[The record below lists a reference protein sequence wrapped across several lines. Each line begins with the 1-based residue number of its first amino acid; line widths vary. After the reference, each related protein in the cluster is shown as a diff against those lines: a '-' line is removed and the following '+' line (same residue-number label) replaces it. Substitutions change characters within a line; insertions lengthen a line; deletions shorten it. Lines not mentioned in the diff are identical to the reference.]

1 MSGIVGINYLDG
13 RPVDRENLTK
23 MVDILAHRGPD
34 GADIWV
40 DGCVGFGHR
49 MLWTTP
55 ESLIENL
62 PLVNQRGDLVI
73 TADARIDNRDELIAA
88 LQINNRPADKIA
100 DSELILA
107 AYEKWGEDCPEHLLG
122 DFAFAIWDSRKEQL
136 FCARDHFGVKPFYYY
151 RCNQVFVFAS
161 EIKALLCLPEV
172 PRKLNELK
180 VAHHLT
186 LFFEDKV
193 NTFYEEIS
201 RLAAAHSLTID
212 SRGVKIKRYWKLD
225 PKREIKL
232 NSTREY
238 VEAFR
243 EIFIEAVRCR
253 LRSAFPV
260 GSTLSGGLDSSSIA
274 CTARM
279 LLAESGRKPL
289 HTFSAIFPSLP
300 KEALQWIDERFFISA
315 VQSLGGF
322 EFHNVHADYLN
333 PLVKPLW
340 QDDEPVYS
348 PNLYI
353 HLALYKSAQS
363 NGVRVFLDGI
373 DGDSTISHGW
383 ARLTELLYGG
393 KWRTLRNEM
402 KAASQ
407 LSGIS
412 QQQLLWKYG
421 FQAPIQE
428 PALRLWEILQHNS
441 KSTFTFNQIINDKFS
456 SQIGLAQNIQSLT
469 KEIPFLNFSARQI
482 HASGLNSGIHQ
493 YGQELTDKATASYSL
508 EARYPFYDKRLIEFC
523 VALPSSQKF
532 RQGWTRIILR
542 QAMRDILPSEVHSRT
557 GKGRLSFNFQDNL
570 LKHEQKT
577 IEKVLEEPNQ
587 LNKYVNLPALNAA
600 YNRYAA
606 QPLQT
611 QIKSDAI
618 AVFCAVTLS
627 QWLNQANLNT

>member
-1 MSGIVGINYLDG
+1 MSGIVGIYYLDG
-13 RPVDRENLTK
+13 RPLDRENLTK

-40 DGCVGFGHR
+40 DGCVGLGHR

-55 ESLIENL
+55 ESLFEKL
-62 PLVNQRGDLVI
+62 PLINQRGDLVI
-73 TADARIDNRDELIAA
+73 TADARIDNREELIAA

-107 AYEKWGEDCPEHLLG
+107 AYEKWGEDCPQHLLG
-122 DFAFAIWDSRKEQL
+122 DFAFAIWDERKQVL
-136 FCARDHFGVKPFYYY
+136 FCARDHMGVKPLYYY
-151 RCNQVFVFAS
+151 QSDKFLVLAS
-161 EIKALLCLPEV
+161 EIKALFCLPEV
-172 PRKLNELK
+172 PRQLNELK

-186 LFFEDKV
+186 LFFEDRV
-193 NTFYEEIS
+193 NTFYKDIL
-201 RLAAAHSLTID
+201 RLAAAHSLTVN
-212 SRGVKIKRYWKLD
+212 SRRLEVKCYWKLD

-232 NSTREY
+232 NSHREY

-243 EIFIEAVRCR
+243 EIFTEAVRCR

-260 GSTLSGGLDSSSIA
+260 GSTLSGGLDSSSIT

-289 HTFSAIFPSLP
+289 HTFSAIFPNLP
-300 KEALQWIDERFFISA
+300 PDALQWIDERYFINA

-322 EFHNVHADYLN
+322 EFHNIHADYLN

-353 HLALYKSAQS
+353 HLALYESAQS

-383 ARLTELLYGG
+383 ARLTELIYGG

-402 KAASQ
+402 KAASE

-421 FQAPIQE
+421 FQTPIQE
-428 PALRLWEILQHNS
+428 PALRLWQILQQNP
-441 KSTFTFNQIINDKFS
+441 KSTFTFNQIINDTFS
-456 SQIGLAQNIQSLT
+456 QRIGLAQNIQSLT
-469 KEIPFLNFSARQI
+469 KEVPFLNFSARQI
-482 HASGLNSGIHQ
+482 HSSGLNAGIHQ
-493 YGQELTDKATASYSL
+493 YVQELADKVTASHCL

-542 QAMRDILPSEVHSRT
+542 QAMRDILPPQVHSRT
-557 GKGRLSFNFQDNL
+557 GKGRLSFNFQDKL
-570 LKHEQKT
+570 LKYEQKT
-577 IEKVLEEPNQ
+577 IERVFEEANQ
-587 LNKYVNLPALNAA
+587 LNKYVNLSALHTA
-600 YNRYAA
+600 YHRYAA
-606 QPLQT
+606 HPLQT
-611 QIKSDAI
+611 QIKVDAI